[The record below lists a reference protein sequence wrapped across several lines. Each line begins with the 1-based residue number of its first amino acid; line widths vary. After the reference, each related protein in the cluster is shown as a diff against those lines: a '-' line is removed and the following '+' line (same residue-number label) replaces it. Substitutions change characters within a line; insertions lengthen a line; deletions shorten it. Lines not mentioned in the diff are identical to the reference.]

1 MSLWE
6 QRLGCSFYAAVKYSV
21 QFFGPHFIV
30 FKSCQHTAS
39 TMSSLYCTMETAFY
53 VYRALQWVRQT
64 DQANAVEYGLCNCC
78 FRALRL
84 ISRICLVSIFRNC
97 KGPFTHALRV
107 AALILVF
114 ITSAAQQRARM
125 CERPLRDVVY
135 SSFVVRIFMQMLLVV
150 C

>member
-97 KGPFTHALRV
+97 KRPFTHALRV

-114 ITSAAQQRARM
+114 ITSAAHSAQE
-125 CERPLRDVVY
+125 CVNGPWETLCTVV
-135 SSFVVRIFMQMLLVV
+135 LLYVYL
-150 C
+150 CRCCL